1 MMNRFNA
8 AVPSSIRMLCI
19 YILLAGTAQAAIY
32 KWVDANGDVHYSQTP
47 PPPGV
52 AGETLQPP
60 PPDVDTETATKQ
72 LNEQE
77 RQFEEFRKQRDEQA
91 DKEAQAAV
99 ELALQQKNCQMAKD
113 RLASYERRPNINF
126 VQEDGSRVRA
136 TEEERQAE
144 IKKSEDMIQEFC
156 KE

>member
-1 MMNRFNA
+1 
-8 AVPSSIRMLCI
+8 MLCI

-32 KWVDANGDVHYSQTP
+32 KWVDANGDVHYSQNP

-77 RQFEEFRKQRDEQA
+77 RQFEEFHKQREEQA
-91 DKEAQAAV
+91 DKESQAAA

-113 RLASYERRPNINF
+113 RLASYEQRPNINF

-156 KE
+156 K

>member
-1 MMNRFNA
+1 
-8 AVPSSIRMLCI
+8 MLCI

-77 RQFEEFRKQRDEQA
+77 RQLEELRKQRDEQA
-91 DKEAQAAV
+91 DKESQAAA